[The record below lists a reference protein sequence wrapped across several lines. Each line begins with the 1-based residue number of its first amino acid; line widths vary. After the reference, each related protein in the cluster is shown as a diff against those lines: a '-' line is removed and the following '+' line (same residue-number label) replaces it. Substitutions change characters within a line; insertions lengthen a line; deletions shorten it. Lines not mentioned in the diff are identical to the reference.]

1 MIFSPVERARLSGL
15 RAINSA
21 LAPSRRAAKLSILI
35 YHRVLPCPDPMFES
49 EPDARE
55 FERHMTLLAN
65 YFTVLPLSEAVQ
77 RLKNGRLP
85 RRAACVTFDDGY
97 ADNAEVALPILQRL
111 GIPATFFISTSFL
124 GGGCMWNDRVIESVR
139 AASGPTLDL
148 TSIGLGSH
156 SIESYSHRRQVVEH
170 LLSGLKYLPPEDRQE
185 SVLQIERIVSV
196 TLPDNLM
203 MTPEQVRILSNA
215 GMEIGGHTVSHPVL
229 TSINDETVRDEI
241 ASGKE
246 ELASITGQEI
256 RCFAYPNGK
265 PGKDYVR
272 EHVEIVQ
279 SLGFEAAV
287 STAWGAANRH
297 ADPYQLPRFTPW
309 DKSPER
315 FMLRLMQNSLMY
327 KTTVV

>member
-1 MIFSPVERARLSGL
+1 MFSPIERARLSGL
-15 RAINSA
+15 SLLSTAV
-21 LAPSRRAAKLSILI
+21 LPSGRAAKLSILI
-35 YHRVLPCPDPMFES
+35 YHRILPFPDPMFES

-55 FERHMTLLAN
+55 FEQHMALLAN

-111 GIPATFFISTSFL
+111 GIPATFFICTSFL

-139 AASGPTLDL
+139 AANGTMLDL
-148 TSIGLGSH
+148 TPIGLGCH
-156 SIESYSHRRQVVEH
+156 SIETHAHRRRAVDH
-170 LLSGLKYLPPEDRQE
+170 LLPGLKYLSPEDRRE
-185 SVLQIERIVSV
+185 GVSQIEKIASV
-196 TLPDNLM
+196 ILPDNLM
-203 MTPEQVRILSNA
+203 MTQEQVRALSNA

-229 TSINDETVRDEI
+229 TSIDNETVRDEI
-241 ASGKE
+241 SRGKE
-246 ELASITGQEI
+246 ELASITGERI

-272 EHVEIVQ
+272 RHVEIVQ

-315 FMLRLMQNSLMY
+315 FMLRLIQNSLVY
-327 KTTVV
+327 KTTTV